1 MQQPGTSMKI
11 IRYEDSSGKI
21 HHAEQQ
27 QNGSYLRIEGDPFD
41 GLQVTSEPAKVRR
54 ILAPVVPPMIWC
66 IGQNYRRHAD
76 EVGIGV
82 AEYPVVFAKGPNTV
96 QHPGEPI
103 RIPTSARST
112 QVDYE
117 GELVAVIGKKCK
129 DVSRERALDYIAG
142 YTCGN
147 DVSARDWQLKWGGT
161 QWCRGKSFDTFAPI
175 GPCLATPDS
184 IGDPGRLHIQT
195 VVNGRTMQD
204 ASTHDMIHDV
214 PALVAFLSQ
223 STTLL
228 PGTLIFTGTPSGVG
242 MAQDP
247 PLWLKDGDEV
257 SITIEGIGTLT
268 NRVCRASH

>member
-1 MQQPGTSMKI
+1 MGMKI
-11 IRYEDSSGKI
+11 IRYEDASGKI
-21 HHAEQQ
+21 HYASEQGG
-27 QNGSYLRIEGDPFD
+27 GSYLRIEGDPFNEF
-41 GLQVTSEPAKVRR
+41 QVTKEAAMVRK
-54 ILAPVVPPMIWC
+54 ILAPVVPAMIWC

-76 EVGIGV
+76 EVGMGV

-96 QHPGEPI
+96 QDPGEPI
-103 RIPTSARST
+103 HLPVSAKST

-117 GELVAVIGKKCK
+117 GELVVVIGKKCK
-129 DVSRERALDYIAG
+129 DVPRERALEYVAG

-147 DVSARDWQLKWGGT
+147 DVSARDWQLKMGGS

-175 GPCLATPDS
+175 GPCLVTPNS
-184 IGDPGRLHIQT
+184 ISNPRNLQIQT
-195 VVNGRTMQD
+195 VVSGRVMQD
-204 ASTHDMIHDV
+204 ANTRDMIHDV
-214 PALVAFLSQ
+214 PALISFLSQ

-257 SITIEGIGTLT
+257 SVTIEGIGTLT
-268 NRVCRASH
+268 NRVRGGN

>member
-1 MQQPGTSMKI
+1 MKI
-11 IRYEDSSGKI
+11 IRYEDASGKI
-21 HHAEQQ
+21 HYASEQD
-27 QNGSYLRIEGDPFD
+27 GGLYLRIEGELF
-41 GLQVTSEPAKVRR
+41 GAFRVTAETAKIRR
-54 ILAPVVPPMIWC
+54 ILAPVAPTMIWC

-76 EVGIGV
+76 EVGMGV

-103 RIPTSARST
+103 RLPTSAKSS

-117 GELVAVIGKKCK
+117 GELVVVVGKKCK
-129 DVSRERALDYIAG
+129 DVSRDRALDYVAG

-147 DVSARDWQLKWGGT
+147 DVSARDWQLKMGGS

-175 GPCLATPDS
+175 GPCLATPES
-184 IGDPGRLHIQT
+184 IGSPGNLQIQT
-195 VVNGRTMQD
+195 VVSGRVMQD
-204 ASTHDMIHDV
+204 ANTRDMIHDV
-214 PALVAFLSQ
+214 PALIAFLSQ

-257 SITIEGIGTLT
+257 SVTIEGIGTLT
-268 NRVCRASH
+268 NRVCGKGN